1 MRFNYDPNV
10 DAMYIKL
17 SDRQV
22 IESEEIR
29 KDIILDYDEAGN
41 VTGVELL
48 NVSKNDNAPPTP
60 AAP

>member
-48 NVSKNDNAPPTP
+48 NVSKYNNAPPTP

>member
-48 NVSKNDNAPPTP
+48 NASKYDSAPITK
-60 AAP
+60 AD